1 LARRKRRKRR
11 VSYKRNKYLGKR
23 VKDVNK
29 PGLDS
34 YSEARGIADKIVQD
48 YRRGRISYR
57 TAMSR
62 MNLLE
67 LIIKKDSDF
76 RGKRKA
82 RAYIDKKRKELQRIH
97 DSRNPIK

>member
-1 LARRKRRKRR
+1 MGKGKGRRRNPRTGRRT
-11 VSYKRNKYLGKR
+11 VYLGHR
-23 VKDVNK
+23 VPDIGKA
-29 PGLDS
+29 GLDS
-34 YSEARGIADKIVQD
+34 IKEVEGICKSIIND

-62 MNLLE
+62 LNLLE

-82 RAYIDKKRKELQRIH
+82 RAIVDEYREELRRLRKR
-97 DSRNPIK
+97 